1 MKNNRKDLLKFIV
14 VIILLASL
22 FACSN
27 AYKKLIPYTFR
38 DKSVAAVVSGT
49 PWGNVQT
56 NSYFTI
62 TPTPTSGKSDTDKL
76 LNTIVNIGTTVINSI
91 EANKAQTKLD
101 SAMKKVNVAEI
112 IKTQTLQQSSNLLHF
127 NPTEDTKSAD
137 FLFSIVINNYG
148 ISANSWASSVNF
160 QMDVTLKIYDNATS
174 ALIWKTGVNESR
186 PVSSSFFLMGSTAA
200 GNVLTAL
207 QLSQLTPD
215 QMATGFQNMAEYTAN
230 ELANKLQKDY
240 AKSRE
245 AMKK

>member
-1 MKNNRKDLLKFIV
+1 MKSNRKKILRILVTFV
-14 VIILLASL
+14 LLASL

-62 TPTPTSGKSDTDKL
+62 SPTSGKSDTDKL

-91 EANKAQTKLD
+91 EANKAQAKLD
-101 SAMKKVNVAEI
+101 SAMKKVNVSEI
-112 IKTQTLQQSSNLLHF
+112 IKTRTLQQSSTLLHF
-127 NPTEDTKSAD
+127 NPTDNTKAAD
-137 FLFSIVINNYG
+137 FLFSITINNYG

-207 QLSQLTPD
+207 QMSQLSAD

>member
-1 MKNNRKDLLKFIV
+1 MKNNRKSVLQLIAI
-14 VIILLASL
+14 IILLASL

-38 DKSVAAVVSGT
+38 DKSIAAVVSGT

-62 TPTPTSGKSDTDKL
+62 SPTSGKSDGDKL

-91 EANKAQTKLD
+91 EANKAQAKLD
-101 SAMKKVNVAEI
+101 SAIKKVNVAEI
-112 IKTQTLQQSSNLLHF
+112 IKTETLQQSSTLLHF
-127 NPTEDTKSAD
+127 NPIDDTKSAD
-137 FLFSIVINNYG
+137 FLFSITINNYG

-160 QMDVTLKIYDNATS
+160 QMDVTLNIYDNATS

-186 PVSSSFFLMGSTAA
+186 PVSSSFFLTGSTAA

-207 QLSQLTPD
+207 QMSQLTAD
-215 QMATGFQNMAEYTAN
+215 QMAAGFQNMAQYTAH
-230 ELANKLQKDY
+230 ELAIKLQKDY

-245 AMKK
+245 ALKK